1 MNNFWTNNSDTI
13 LVGIITAIVVLI
25 LSEPIKAGL
34 KRFGRWVESSFQA
47 FGFGFQTKYFR
58 ALIASHQWLKLIGI
72 YNSSDLYPPRLQEV
86 YVALKI
92 GSSRESPRANW
103 EEIFEISNG
112 KHIVILGQ
120 PGSGK
125 STLLDYLVLILTGH
139 IEHSLTTYIGR
150 MIPIFVRLRD
160 IGKNKGTESLFNLIE
175 SPKNFGLAYYP
186 KGFFKRNL
194 QNGKCVVLLDGLDEV
209 LDESLHEKA
218 VNEIISFSNEYP
230 DNWIIVTCRTAGWK
244 DQLRNFRRYEIQEF
258 EGDDIR
264 KFIGAWYREVIRTE
278 EINRLGVNPSESS
291 LRDTEVNSFKTSIDQ
306 ADNLFSIIQNND
318 SLIRMART
326 PLILSLITLVHKIR
340 TDLPKGRSRLY
351 RECLEI
357 LLEKWDIQ
365 DKRLDLINSPSL
377 KDKLYV
383 LQHISM
389 YFLENDLLQLD
400 RRKLELLIAPLIPSL
415 TNQIPEEDLLRQL
428 YERSG
433 VLVELSLGHFGFAH
447 RALQDY
453 LAASFIANNDLDPV
467 LLEHVKEER
476 WREVI
481 LMAIGLVSPQQRS
494 MALIKALMEQG
505 YQDTMSL
512 ALAGY
517 SLSEDI
523 QIDEKLR
530 HEVKERI
537 LDAIQTPK
545 ENAYFVHLRNALIE
559 TDYLAFGKWMEK
571 TLLSTDDHQ
580 RERAFQSVSGLK
592 PEITSHFIPIFL
604 NIINDTHANTELRI
618 QSTFAL
624 LKLSFNPDQSIWN
637 ALNNLRQNKN
647 PDLKKAATWVLCE
660 LGRYSDFGMVKVPAG
675 EFIMGSSNSDSA
687 SNADEQPQ
695 HTVYLPTFY
704 IGQYPVTIADYKKYN
719 QNNSSKNFDSD
730 GLLDNQPITNISW
743 KEALEYANWLGVS
756 LPSEAEW
763 EKSARGND
771 GRHYPWGN
779 SWHPGYANTFE
790 YWQGGRGALSKM
802 IRKTSNANI
811 TAVDVFARFNIS
823 PYKCVDMVGN
833 VWEWTRST
841 YFKYPYITSDGREI
855 IDISQRFVLR
865 GGSFEETH
873 QNARC
878 FSRLAVGMNFPAK
891 NRGFRIAIS
900 NNP

>member
-1 MNNFWTNNSDTI
+1 MNNFWSNNSDTI
-13 LVGIITAIVVLI
+13 LVGVITAIIVLI
-25 LSEPIKAGL
+25 LSEPIKTGL
-34 KRFGRWVESSFQA
+34 KSLGGWLETNFQA
-47 FGFGFQTKYFR
+47 FGFGFQGKYFR
-58 ALIASHQWLKLIGI
+58 ALIASHQWLKLIGV

-86 YVALKI
+86 YVALKV
-92 GSSRESPRANW
+92 SSSKESPRSSW
-103 EEIFEISNG
+103 EQIFEISNG

-139 IEHSLTTYIGR
+139 INHPLTTYIGKL
-150 MIPIFVRLRD
+150 IPIFVRLRD
-160 IGKNKGTESLFNLIE
+160 AGKNKGTDSILTLIE
-175 SPKNFGLAYYP
+175 SPKNSGLNYYP

-209 LDESLHEKA
+209 LDEALHEKI
-218 VNEIISFSNEYP
+218 VNDIVTFSNEYP

-278 EINRLGVNPSESS
+278 EINRLGINPSESLIRETEANSYRKS
-291 LRDTEVNSFKTSIDQ
+291 LDQ
-306 ADNLFSIIQNND
+306 ADSLFGIIQGND
-318 SLIRMART
+318 SLVRMART

-357 LLEKWDIQ
+357 MLEKWDIQ
-365 DKRLDLINSPSL
+365 DKRLDLIKSPSL
-377 KDKLYV
+377 KDKLFV

-400 RRKLELLIAPLIPSL
+400 QRKLENLIAPLIPSL
-415 TNQIPEEDLLRQL
+415 TAQIPEDILLRQL

-433 VLVELSLGHFGFAH
+433 VFVELSLGHFGFAH

-453 LAASFIANNDLDPV
+453 LAASFIANNDLDSI
-467 LLEHVKEER
+467 LLKHVKEER

-494 MALIKALMEQG
+494 MALIQALIDQG
-505 YQDTMSL
+505 YRDTMSL

-530 HEVKERI
+530 IEVKERL
-537 LDAIQTPK
+537 LDAIQSPK
-545 ENAYFVHLRNALIE
+545 EDIYFVHLRNALIE

-571 TLLSTDDHQ
+571 SLLSTDDHL
-580 RERAFQSVSGLK
+580 RERAFQSISGLK
-592 PEITSHFIPIFL
+592 AEMTGHFIPIFL
-604 NIINDTHANTELRI
+604 KIINDSHADNELRI
-618 QSTFAL
+618 QSTLAL
-624 LKLSFNPDQSIWN
+624 VNLSFKPDQSIWN
-637 ALNNLRQNKN
+637 SLNNLRQNQN
-647 PDLKKAATWVLCE
+647 LDLRYAATWVLCE
-660 LGRYSDFGMVKVPAG
+660 LGRYSDFGMVKVPSG
-675 EFIMGSSNSDSA
+675 EFIMGSDNSDDT

-704 IGQYPVTIADYKKYN
+704 IGQFPVTVADYKNYI
-719 QNNSSKNFDSD
+719 QDDSSKASVLED
-730 GLLDNQPITNISW
+730 LPDNQPVTNITW
-743 KEALEYANWLGVS
+743 KDAIEYANWFGVS

-771 GRHYPWGN
+771 GRYYPWGN
-779 SWHPGYANTFE
+779 SWHPNYANTSE
-790 YWQGGRGALSKM
+790 YWHGGRGALSKM
-802 IRKTSNANI
+802 IRRTSNANI
-811 TAVDVFARFNIS
+811 TAVDVFARLNVS
-823 PYKCVDMVGN
+823 PYKCADMVGN

-865 GGSFEETH
+865 GGSFEENH

-878 FSRLAVGMNFPAK
+878 SSRLAIGMNFPAK

-900 NNP
+900 SNF